1 MMSSVN
7 SSFLCNDKG
16 AVGILFDDPNFVR
29 SETILFDA
37 NTGHVHAV
45 LGEQQMLVGHL
56 SGKLVQAF
64 ANQNKVTLTSRRI
77 DGSILDLEAR
87 LVVIH

>member
-1 MMSSVN
+1 MLSVN

-29 SETILFDA
+29 SETILLDTS
-37 NTGHVHAV
+37 TGHVHA
-45 LGEQQMLVGHL
+45 LLNETQMLVGHL

-64 ANQNKVTLTSRRI
+64 ANQNKVMLTSRRS
-77 DGSILDLEAR
+77 DGSMLDLVAR